1 MSNKEKHCNCK
12 DPEVT
17 FKEEKIK
24 VDPSNPCDPTH
35 PDYPWAPCGIDKK
48 NKTGEKQ

>member
-24 VDPSNPCDPTH
+24 VNPSN
-35 PDYPWAPCGIDKK
+35 PDYPWAPCGIDKE
-48 NKTGEKQ
+48 NKTSEK